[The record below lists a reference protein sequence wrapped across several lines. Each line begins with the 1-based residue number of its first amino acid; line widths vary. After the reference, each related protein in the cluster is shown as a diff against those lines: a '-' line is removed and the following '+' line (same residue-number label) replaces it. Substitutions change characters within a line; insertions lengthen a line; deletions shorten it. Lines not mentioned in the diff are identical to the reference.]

1 MEDAEKAIL
10 IKISILKAKLKNFSA
25 EDVDE
30 KCINIEEIAVSEYEE
45 KLEDIKDFL
54 LEIVANII
62 GLLRVYSTSMQHQ
75 RQEWWEAQEKGIIDE
90 VKAHKKLVKAAVKR
104 ANENLKDSTSNSLS
118 SQESNASEVAR
129 DKEKK
134 VFSKILS

>member
-10 IKISILKAKLKNFSA
+10 IKIPILKAKLKNFSA

-54 LEIVANII
+54 LEIAADIR
-62 GLLRVYSTSMQHQ
+62 GLLREYSASMQPQ
-75 RQEWWEAQEKGIIDE
+75 RKEWWEARKKSIINVWKSHE
-90 VKAHKKLVKAAVKR
+90 YKPKFTTVQAVC
-104 ANENLKDSTSNSLS
+104 
-118 SQESNASEVAR
+118 
-129 DKEKK
+129 
-134 VFSKILS
+134 